1 MKHYV
6 LTGATLHNICQ
17 HEDFRF
23 EVSVGLNAI
32 TGRNGDGK
40 SNLLRA
46 LAYGLTGMV
55 DGTWGSQQDL
65 QKDGSMDPGYVAVDF
80 TDGEN
85 SYVVRR
91 FSTSGTKFQDSLE
104 CLKDG
109 EWTTIAV
116 RRQTVNRKM
125 EEFFGIPITLMF
137 QIMWGRQGE
146 LDHLLTAPAAYVNS
160 FLSAVF
166 DTRRL
171 ETLRN
176 VLKNALDTVAAL
188 PSDSMEIAKS
198 RREELEALESEESL
212 RTSLKDIEVSLKD
225 KTALVTALETTLGDR
240 PREDKLRV
248 DRDNAELAVSQA
260 EQRIIQLEERVREIP
275 QRPNLDEQSLLDYR
289 QTCRQN
295 IDDFRNRLSELQHKE
310 AEATRTLGTIDT
322 YVEHTNNSFNYV
334 MDKIKN
340 ALTGMPETCELCG
353 QQLDSHGKDMY
364 VKRKVKMLTELDSV
378 EEYRQKHTKTI
389 EEHKALREVTEKT
402 LSGIREEMTK
412 VRKDI
417 AEQEDADLMVTTL
430 LEAWNKYNA
439 YQPAVHDLA
448 ALRES
453 LPRLRQAAAELSKV
467 VPVTAEDVAQLMRLR
482 AEVTELNNTKME
494 ISNRLASVTQAREL
508 LTRMV
513 EDAEKTAAQ
522 YQINAE
528 VRRIFT
534 EMRDIF
540 SQRRAQTRYL
550 RGKIEEL
557 NQRIAVYMDSAKMPF
572 QLYLNETSHIFEYT
586 TEGGFVHPASR
597 LSGAQRN
604 ISAVVL
610 QMSILDVVA
619 PRMNLFLVDEPSEAL
634 DPDNKLIQAE
644 MFAKL
649 STQMPDIDGTMLI
662 VTRDEQLIDSCN
674 NNIKVSK

>member
-23 EVSVGLNAI
+23 DVSVGLNAV

-65 QKDGSMDPGYVAVDF
+65 QKDGSLDPGYVAVDF
-80 TDGEN
+80 TDGAT

-104 CLKDG
+104 CLQDG
-109 EWTTIAV
+109 EWITIAV

-160 FLSAVF
+160 FLAAVF
-166 DTRRL
+166 DTRKL
-171 ETLRN
+171 ETLRG
-176 VLKNALDTVAAL
+176 VIKNALDTVAAL
-188 PSDSMEIAKS
+188 PSNLLEVAKS
-198 RREELEALESEESL
+198 RKAKLESLESEESL
-212 RTSLKDIEVSLKD
+212 KASLNDTEMSLTEKAAEV
-225 KTALVTALETTLGDR
+225 AALEATLGDR
-240 PREDKLRV
+240 PREDKLRM
-248 DRDNAELAVSQA
+248 DRADAESAIRRA
-260 EQRIIQLEERVREIP
+260 EQRMAQLEELVKEIP
-275 QRPNLDEQSLLDYR
+275 PKPGLDEQAVIEYR
-289 QTCRQN
+289 QECRRN
-295 IDDFRNRLSELQHKE
+295 IELVRTNVAALLKTASDARMYSQSAAYCEEQANKVYKE
-310 AEATRTLGTIDT
+310 ML
-322 YVEHTNNSFNYV
+322 
-334 MDKIKN
+334 DKIDQEVASLKDS
-340 ALTGMPETCELCG
+340 CELCG
-353 QQLDSHGKDMY
+353 HKLTDVGRELYIQ
-364 VKRKVKMLTELDSV
+364 RKINMLTGANSLED
-378 EEYRQKHTKTI
+378 YRRKHDEDITRI
-389 EEHKALREVTEKT
+389 LVHKAEEEK
-402 LSGIREEMTK
+402 K
-412 VRKDI
+412 F
-417 AEQEDADLMVTTL
+417 AEANAQIDEQNKAGAEWEKEDANAAAV
-430 LEAWNKYNA
+430 LEAWHKYNA
-439 YQPAVHDLA
+439 YQPAVEELA
-448 ALRES
+448 ALKES
-453 LPRLRQAAAELSKV
+453 LPHLHETLKRLNEQ
-467 VPVTAEDVAQLMRLR
+467 VPVTAEDVARLMRLR
-482 AEVTELNNTKME
+482 SEVSDLTNTKLE
-494 ISNRLASVTQAREL
+494 LSNRLASVTQAREL

-513 EDAEKTAAQ
+513 EDAEKAAAQ
-522 YQINAE
+522 YQVNTE
-528 VRRIFT
+528 VRNVFT
-534 EMRDIF
+534 ELRDIF

-557 NQRIAVYMDSAKMPF
+557 NQRISMYMDSAKMPF

-610 QMSILDVVA
+610 QMSILDVVS

-644 MFAKL
+644 MFSKL